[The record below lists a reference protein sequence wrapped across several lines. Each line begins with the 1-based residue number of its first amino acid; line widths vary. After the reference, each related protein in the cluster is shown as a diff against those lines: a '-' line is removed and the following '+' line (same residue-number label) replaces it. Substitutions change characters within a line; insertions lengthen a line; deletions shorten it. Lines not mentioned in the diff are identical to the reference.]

1 MRVWLIIIGLL
12 ACIPLSSSLWAEP
25 SDLTFYVS
33 SSAGN
38 DHNSGTL
45 TKPFLTIERAR
56 DAIRELKTRSALGT
70 TAVTVYLRGG
80 IYPLTRTFALSEQ
93 DSGISG
99 APIIYAAYQSEE
111 VRLSGS
117 VKLPAEV
124 FQPVTQAEELKRL
137 ALPAI
142 PHVRRA
148 DLKQLG
154 LASAQDTR
162 WDRSPPGQPEKPSPE
177 ELFFDDEVMQLAR
190 WPNKG
195 WAEVDSVTDAGS
207 VGKQGTTDGRPGTFR
222 FDNSH
227 ISQWK
232 DTKVWLKGYW
242 HWDWYDETLGVRS
255 IDTASHQITLA
266 KPSVYGLK
274 TGARFF
280 AFNVLSELD
289 QPGEYFIDRDASVV
303 YLWPSASIAGNRI
316 TLSLLSTPLVSL
328 QDTAFVTLQGLTIE
342 EGRDDGIQ
350 INGGQGNH
358 VRNCIIRNVGKDG
371 VVIQGGWQQSI
382 TGSHIYNVGTR
393 GIVATGGD
401 RKTLKPAEHRISG
414 NHVHH
419 YGRHIAT
426 TKAGIDIDGVGIQVS
441 HNEIHDAPHV
451 GILFAG
457 NDHLIQ
463 FNEIHHVCEETSDAG
478 AIYIGRDWTARG
490 NAIRYNFIHDLF
502 GKGTRND
509 VTAIY
514 LDDLASG
521 VNIFGNV
528 VTDVHRG
535 ILVGGGRD
543 NSLENNVLANCDI
556 AISMDVRGVTGA
568 VSIMSQSSVL
578 MKRLSAMPYETPPWS
593 TRYPQ
598 LATILQD
605 EPVIPKKNVLQ
616 RNIAYHCRQSAIN
629 PIAKLYGSIE
639 LPQDSDSDL
648 GVGTHGVQDHPG
660 KQRAPIRTTLPGWE
674 MLPFSDMGL
683 PK

>member
-1 MRVWLIIIGLL
+1 MRVCLIIIGLL
-12 ACIPLSSSLWAEP
+12 VSIPLSSSLWAKT

-38 DHNSGTL
+38 DHHSGTL

-56 DAIRELKTRSALGT
+56 DAIRDLKTRSALGT
-70 TAVTVYLRGG
+70 TTVTVYLRGG
-80 IYPLTRTFALSEQ
+80 IYPLTRTFTLSEE

-99 APIIYAAYQSEE
+99 APIIYAAYQNEE

-117 VKLPAEV
+117 VKLPAEA
-124 FQPVTQAEELKRL
+124 FQPVTQVEELKRL

-195 WAEVDSVTDAGS
+195 WAEVASVLDAGPI
-207 VGKQGTTDGRPGTFR
+207 GKSGNTDGRPSAFR
-222 FDNSH
+222 FDDPH

-242 HWDWYDETLGVRS
+242 YWDWYDETLGVRS
-255 IDTASHQITLA
+255 IDTTSHQITLA
-266 KPSVYGLK
+266 TPLVYGLK

-289 QPGEYFIDRDASVV
+289 QAGEYFIDRDASVL
-303 YLWPSASIAGNRI
+303 YFWPSASLPGNRI
-316 TLSLLSTPLVSL
+316 SLSLLSTPLVSL
-328 QDTAFVTLQGLTIE
+328 QGTAFITLQGLTIE

-350 INGGQGNH
+350 ISGGQGNH
-358 VRNCIIRNVGKDG
+358 IRNCIIRNVGKDG
-371 VVIQGGWQQSI
+371 VVIRGGSQQSI
-382 TGSHIYNVGTR
+382 TGSHVYNVGTR

-401 RKTLKPAEHRISG
+401 RKTLKPAKHRILGS
-414 NHVHH
+414 HVHH
-419 YGRHIAT
+419 YGRRIAT

-457 NDHLIQ
+457 NDHIIQ

-502 GKGTRND
+502 GKGARND

-521 VNIFGNV
+521 VHIFGNV
-528 VTDVHRG
+528 ISKVHRA

-556 AISMDVRGVTGA
+556 AISMDIRGVTGA
-568 VSIMSQSSVL
+568 ISIMSQNSTL

-605 EPVIPKKNVLQ
+605 EPIIPKKNVLQ

-648 GVGTHGVQDHPG
+648 GLRPRGAPDLPNRSRTPIGT
-660 KQRAPIRTTLPGWE
+660 ALPGWE
-674 MLPFSDMGL
+674 TLPFPDMGL
-683 PK
+683 QK